1 MSNKSV
7 YNLHTKVK
15 QEQNLQTLHEFG
27 IEQEQL
33 IKPLLEKFFDRKLFQ
48 FFDRYSTFD
57 LHDSKGRLLI
67 EVKSVLHTKRKYP
80 NTMIG
85 MNKIKASQ
93 PLIKRGINIFLIF
106 NFADKICYYHLNKKG
121 INLSWIKKFKEKDY
135 LYIPIEYLDDIENSS
150 TIFLGNENIKD

>member
-1 MSNKSV
+1 MSNKNV

-15 QEQNLQTLHEFG
+15 QEQNLQTLYEFG

-33 IKPLLEKFFDRKLFQ
+33 IKPLLESFFDRKLFQ

-85 MNKIKASQ
+85 YNKISEGMK
-93 PLIKRGINIFLIF
+93 LVKRGINVFLIF
-106 NFADKICYYHLNKKG
+106 NYADKVCYYHLNKG
-121 INLSWIKKFKEKDY
+121 IKLSWVKKFKEKDY
-135 LYIPIEYLDDIENSS
+135 LYIPINYLDDIENSS
-150 TIFLGNENIKD
+150 TIFLGNENEKE

>member
-1 MSNKSV
+1 MSNKNV
-7 YNLHTKVK
+7 YNLHTRVK
-15 QEQNLQTLHEFG
+15 QQQSLQTLYEFG

-57 LHDSKGRLLI
+57 LHDSKGRLII

-85 MNKIKASQ
+85 YNKIREGMKMV
-93 PLIKRGINIFLIF
+93 KKGINVFLIF
-106 NFADKICYYHLNKKG
+106 NYADKVCYYHLNKG
-121 INLSWIKKFKEKDY
+121 IKLSWVKKFKDKDY
-135 LYIPIEYLDDIENSS
+135 LYIPIDYLDDIENSS
-150 TIFLGNENIKD
+150 TIFLGNENQKE